1 MLEEH
6 VLARLQPTHILA
18 HYRALVWPIVERHLQ
33 DPPYPGAFQVP
44 DTYRSEQGLH
54 WRAVSEY
61 PSRQGKYLRAALLVL
76 SCAAMG
82 GEEQQA
88 LTTAAA
94 MQLAEEWML
103 VHDDLED
110 GSTLRRGKPAL
121 HCLYGSGLAV
131 NAGDTLHAL
140 MWGLL
145 LENKEVLGLQRAY
158 LVLEEFYRIILRTT
172 LGQSVELQWTAAN
185 ATTLSD
191 EDWFFLSDGK
201 AGFYTIGAPLRLG
214 ALIAG
219 AGATELEALSGFGVP
234 LGRCFQLVD
243 DLLDLSGGFRGL
255 KGQRGSDIYEGKRTV
270 MLAHLLRSICG
281 PDRTRLLSI
290 MAKCREEKTEEEV
303 DWIIDQM
310 QRHGS
315 IAHARGLARACQAEA
330 EAMFGYDLAFLSR
343 QPARDRLEALIQYV
357 LERDH

>member
-6 VLARLQPTHILA
+6 VLARLQPAHILA

-44 DTYRSEQGLH
+44 DAYSCERDLH
-54 WRAVSEY
+54 WRTVSEY
-61 PSRQGKYLRAALLVL
+61 PVRQGKYLRAALLVL

-110 GSTLRRGKPAL
+110 GSTQRRGKPAL
-121 HCLYGSGLAV
+121 HCMYGSGLAV

-145 LENKEVLGLQRAY
+145 LENKEVLGLQLAY
-158 LVLEEFYRIILRTT
+158 RVLEEFYRIILRTT
-172 LGQSVELQWTAAN
+172 LGQSVELQWTVAN
-185 ATTLSD
+185 TTTLSD

-219 AGATELEALSGFGVP
+219 AGAPELEALSGFGVP

-243 DLLDLSGGFRGL
+243 DLLDVSGDFREL
-255 KGQRGSDIYEGKRTV
+255 KGRRGSDIYEGKRTA
-270 MLAHLLRSICG
+270 MLAHLLRSISG

-290 MAKCREEKTEEEV
+290 MAKCREEKTDEEV
-303 DWIIDQM
+303 EWIIDRM
-310 QRHGS
+310 QQHGS
-315 IAHARGLARACQAEA
+315 IAHAHGLARACQAEA
-330 EAMFGYDLAFLSR
+330 EAVFGRDLAFLSR
-343 QPARDRLEALIQYV
+343 QPARDRLEALIQFV